1 MTETKEIILPGELIG
16 ERNGRK
22 VGKGTFFE
30 GEKVFAKVIGIPY
43 ITENEIFVVPLSGVY
58 LPNIGDR
65 IVGVIEETQISG
77 WLVNINSP
85 YAAFL
90 PLAEAVDE
98 FVDTTRTDISRF
110 FDKDDVIFCKISKVT
125 KGKTIQVT
133 MRDYG
138 SKKLY
143 GGIIIKIIPSK
154 IPRIIGKGGSMIQL
168 IKDKTKCDIYTGQNG
183 VVWIR
188 GDNKAKAIEAILTI
202 ERESHIVGLTEKIEK
217 MLSEGNGQK
226 I

>member
-1 MTETKEIILPGELIG
+1 
-16 ERNGRK
+16 
-22 VGKGTFFE
+22 
-30 GEKVFAKVIGIPY
+30 
-43 ITENEIFVVPLSGVY
+43 
-58 LPNIGDR
+58 
-65 IVGVIEETQISG
+65 
-77 WLVNINSP
+77 
-85 YAAFL
+85 L

-98 FVDTTRTDISRF
+98 FVDTSRTDISRF

-188 GDNKAKAIEAILTI
+188 GDNKTKAIEAILTI